1 MKATVPCFRVPGAGS
16 APRAALVKGNAQDE
30 YPSDHYFFDGATF
43 ELFAGG
49 FIREKAL
56 FLSHMA
62 AYDQELRVKVGEKA
76 GYIRFNSADAYENQ
90 EWPFAGLRVAV
101 AQTIFGNRQE
111 ARHLIDRVTKL
122 AGYNHHLIPE
132 IISLQDGQYKGSVP
146 MVGYGAGA
154 YVLALV
160 ALYAPR

>member
-1 MKATVPCFRVPGAGS
+1 MGYENR
-16 APRAALVKGNAQDE
+16 LIKGNAEDQS
-30 YPSDHYFFDGATF
+30 PSDHYFFDGATF

-56 FLSHMA
+56 FLSHIA

-76 GYIRFNSADAYENQ
+76 GYIRFNSSDAYENQ

-111 ARHLIDRVTKL
+111 AKHLIGRVTNF
-122 AGYNHHLIPE
+122 ARHNYHLIPE
-132 IISLQDGQYKGSVP
+132 IVALQDGQYKGAVP

-154 YVLALV
+154 YILALV
-160 ALYAPR
+160 ALHAPR